1 MGLHYAHIDLAERRQ
16 IQDLVAAGVPVAVI
30 ARRLERHRSTV
41 HREIGRNFHHKSFR
55 DQWSKDYRGYYCLP
69 ADDSARRRRGHQ
81 AKLTRRG
88 NLREH
93 VVAKLRSGWS
103 PQQIA
108 GRLKHVSNGL
118 GTVSHETIYQFVYGP
133 EGRRGRLFEMLALA
147 RRRRRQR
154 FGRKPT
160 DASDGTCPS
169 PARPSNAHRL
179 RWRTLPNGS
188 TQLHA
193 AVWATELRPRSSPR
207 SSPPYPPHGRLTP
220 ALLHF
225 ALNVR
230 CTSPYGADSPSGRP
244 DRRRSE
250 KGSGPAPPCPA
261 AYVMLTDAAPPR
273 STPGRDTRLPE
284 RGRTMMRFI
293 EQQPN
298 FDLGGWTSYRSA
310 EVQAD
315 AAIWAAE
322 IGAAATL
329 RSAEMVLEA
338 SSEAMNMGYRGAL
351 VAADMTI
358 LAAVIAYMD
367 AIASDRH
374 QTRLEKARFDASVAS
389 YRHMQ
394 RNLVMNYSDRLGHFG
409 EFIRL
414 DDYDETSNMHLE
426 LTKLSMDFI
435 GTVQVPREWWPT
447 DWRDHAL
454 LGQEFSDRLS
464 ETRSAIY
471 DLLNELGTYQIALLK
486 DQPDMV
492 AAEGLLHLMTEDHE
506 VYNRHG
512 LPLHEYH
519 KVYDRSIHDAWRSA
533 EGALDRL
540 AGILKLAPRRFG
552 RIFR

>member
-1 MGLHYAHIDLAERRQ
+1 
-16 IQDLVAAGVPVAVI
+16 
-30 ARRLERHRSTV
+30 
-41 HREIGRNFHHKSFR
+41 
-55 DQWSKDYRGYYCLP
+55 
-69 ADDSARRRRGHQ
+69 
-81 AKLTRRG
+81 
-88 NLREH
+88 
-93 VVAKLRSGWS
+93 
-103 PQQIA
+103 
-108 GRLKHVSNGL
+108 
-118 GTVSHETIYQFVYGP
+118 
-133 EGRRGRLFEMLALA
+133 
-147 RRRRRQR
+147 
-154 FGRKPT
+154 
-160 DASDGTCPS
+160 
-169 PARPSNAHRL
+169 
-179 RWRTLPNGS
+179 
-188 TQLHA
+188 
-193 AVWATELRPRSSPR
+193 
-207 SSPPYPPHGRLTP
+207 
-220 ALLHF
+220 
-225 ALNVR
+225 
-230 CTSPYGADSPSGRP
+230 
-244 DRRRSE
+244 
-250 KGSGPAPPCPA
+250 
-261 AYVMLTDAAPPR
+261 
-273 STPGRDTRLPE
+273 
-284 RGRTMMRFI
+284 MRFI